1 MRRAILEAVCGRPAI
16 RTWSVLVIRAVLL
29 VLVGIIAFLN
39 PVVALAISVA
49 FFAVYK
55 MLDVDVFNRHR
66 AVLRRDAWKEGG
78 RASRHR

>member
-16 RTWSVLVIRAVLL
+16 TWSVLVIRAVLL

-39 PVVALAISVA
+39 PVVALAVSVA

-66 AVLRRDAWKEGG
+66 AVLRRDA
-78 RASRHR
+78 